1 MFRSL
6 HERDYRLWASGAIV
20 SNVGTWMQRTAQ
32 DWIVLTVL
40 TKHDAFAVGV
50 TMALQFGPQLL
61 LLPITGLV
69 ADRVQKRTL
78 LMITQAVMGLLA
90 FGIGVLAVLNL
101 LTLPEVFGFAF
112 LLGCA
117 AAFDA
122 PARQSF
128 VSELVGPDD
137 VTNAVALNSASFNA
151 ARLIGPAVAGLLT
164 EVVGPG
170 WVFLINAVSFAGV
183 LVSLRFITPA
193 AAEAGAAAGRGAKD
207 FAAGFAYVAKRR
219 DLIVLFSMIF
229 LMGTF
234 GMNFPI
240 YASTMAV
247 LFHEGATGYG
257 LLSTSLAIGA
267 VAGAL
272 LAARRTEP
280 RFALTIVAGVL
291 FGVGLLLGAAAPNFL
306 VLAIVLPLV
315 GVASQTFMTTANGTV
330 QLSVERWV
338 RGRVMAIYM
347 AIFLGGTVIGA
358 PVIGWITN
366 VAGPRAGLT
375 TGAAAGLLAAAVGT
389 AWLSYSRRRL
399 PVCPDPGPPTTG
411 AQGHG
416 SEMQAEAPELGV
428 QKETDLSPARG
439 GE

>member
-1 MFRSL
+1 MSSMFRSL
-6 HERDYRLWASGAIV
+6 HQKDYRLWASGAIV

-50 TMALQFGPQLL
+50 AMALQFGPQLL

-69 ADRVQKRTL
+69 VDRVPKRTL
-78 LMITQAVMGLLA
+78 LMITQAVMSFLALGL
-90 FGIGVLAVLNL
+90 GVLAILNL
-101 LTLPEVFGFAF
+101 LTLLEVFAFAF

-117 AAFDA
+117 TAFDA

-164 EVVGPG
+164 EVVGSG

-183 LVSLRFITPA
+183 LVSLRFITPVA
-193 AAEAGAAAGRGAKD
+193 VEPRAAAGRAAKD
-207 FAAGFAYVAKRR
+207 FVAGFSYVAGRR
-219 DLIVLFSMIF
+219 DLVVLFSMIF

-240 YASTMAV
+240 YASTMTV
-247 LFHEGATGYG
+247 LFHQGAAGYG
-257 LLSTSLAIGA
+257 LLSTALAVGA

-272 LAARRTEP
+272 LAARRSEP
-280 RFALTIVAGVL
+280 RFGLTIVAGVL
-291 FGVGLLLGAAAPNFL
+291 FGVGLLLGALAPSFL
-306 VLAIVLPLV
+306 VLALVLPLV

-330 QLSVERWV
+330 QLGVDRWI

-347 AIFLGGTVIGA
+347 AIFVGGTVLGA
-358 PVIGWITN
+358 PAIGWVTN
-366 VAGPRAGLT
+366 IAGPRAGLAS
-375 TGAAAGLLAAAVGT
+375 GAAAGLLAAAIGT
-389 AWLSYSRRRL
+389 AWLWRSGRRPIGL
-399 PVCPDPGPPTTG
+399 PRSTT
-411 AQGHG
+411 
-416 SEMQAEAPELGV
+416 
-428 QKETDLSPARG
+428 PAALTTRP
-439 GE
+439 